1 MRVYMHVKLGARA
14 HRGRD
19 FAARG
24 AERTWLEVAAPA
36 CVLYVKNLSR
46 RGDKC
51 YPARAR
57 RDPQIRLG
65 FVPTHKNAVS
75 QRHTMALGATEDALA
90 HKSAEHRATPLR

>member
-24 AERTWLEVAAPA
+24 AERTWLEVAA
-36 CVLYVKNLSR
+36 
-46 RGDKC
+46 
-51 YPARAR
+51 PARAR